1 MNYLINRSL
10 TRNLFSLNS
19 LICNRSAYVTT
30 SEQPAE
36 ITKAE
41 PNQVD
46 PNAVLDD
53 LFKKVVVEVRGH
65 DPSVLESYENYVK
78 MAAQELDVKLTS
90 VRTPFRFIERWTI
103 LKSRFSNRKHM
114 RQYEM
119 RTHFKEFEFIHLTG
133 STRDTLLEYIQRNL
147 PEGVAMHVHETKILE
162 LPKEFTNKT

>member
-1 MNYLINRSL
+1 MSFLINRNL
-10 TRNLFSLNS
+10 TRNLLSLNS
-19 LICNRSAYVTT
+19 LISSRLSYATT
-30 SEQPAE
+30 NEQPIELTIA
-36 ITKAE
+36 KA
-41 PNQVD
+41 NQVD
-46 PNAVLDD
+46 SDAVLDD

-65 DPSVLESYENYVK
+65 DPSVLESYESFIK
-78 MAAQELDVKLTS
+78 MVAQELEIKLTS
-90 VRTPFRFIERWTI
+90 IRTPFRFIERWTI

-162 LPKEFTNKT
+162 LPKEYTNKT